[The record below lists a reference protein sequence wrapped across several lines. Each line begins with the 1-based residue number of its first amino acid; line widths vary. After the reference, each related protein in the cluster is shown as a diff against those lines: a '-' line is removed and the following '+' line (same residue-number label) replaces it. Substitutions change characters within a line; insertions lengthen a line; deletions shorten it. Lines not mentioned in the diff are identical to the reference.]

1 MVSAWRVG
9 GNSMEMEHRL
19 AHAASSP
26 AEARQIAADLVT
38 DRLSPSR
45 ANEFVLMVS
54 EVVGNAVRHGEPEP
68 DGRIGFR
75 LEDEDKLLRA
85 VVTDSAPEFEF
96 DQYTFESANLDHM
109 GLLMVDTLANRW
121 GLSLDGKKA
130 VWFEVDVELPTE
142 QGT

>member
-1 MVSAWRVG
+1 
-9 GNSMEMEHRL
+9 MEHRL
-19 AHAASSP
+19 AHAASSL
-26 AEARQIAADLVT
+26 AEARHIAADLVA

-45 ANEFVLMVS
+45 ANEFFLMVS
-54 EVVGNAVRHGEPEP
+54 EVVGNAVRHGEPES

-85 VVTDSAPEFEF
+85 VVTDSAPEFTF
-96 DQYTFESANLDHM
+96 DQYTFEGDNHDHM

-130 VWFEVDVELPTE
+130 VWFEVDVEPPAD
-142 QGT
+142 QR